1 MFRILLADDEGI
13 MLESL
18 KHIIATSFGSECD
31 IRCVKTGRAVV
42 EMAESFHP
50 DIAFV
55 DIHMPGLSGI
65 QAIQEIRK
73 VNNEMIIII
82 ITAYDKFAYAK
93 EAVNLGVMEYLTKPI
108 SNKKVI
114 LDVCM
119 KAMQRVEEAR
129 QKRSDDLKIRERLEI
144 VVPMIESGFIYSML
158 QDDGAADSSGYEEL
172 LGIRDNYGFCLV
184 LEFGDR
190 DESGRLTNVIGSSVK
205 ANKYYQAMREI
216 VRDYFSCIAGPV
228 MGNRVVLF
236 VPSSE
241 PVLKYEERVEVI
253 TRTRTMLQKLEEHIG
268 SDFRSGIGSTKTLG
282 NAKESYGEALR
293 ALRESVS
300 HVVHITDIPSRQDDV
315 AGEYPK
321 ELENSYYERGLKA
334 DSEGTAACGAELF
347 SCMQGRYDCR
357 EDLEAKV
364 LELIMQLEYR
374 ICAKD
379 GTEFGLK
386 PRGSYIREIK
396 EASDSDKLCR
406 WFLEK
411 TREICQCAGTEK
423 KKEMEYLVD
432 TVRKYID
439 ENYQKDIS
447 LDEIS
452 RMVNISPYYFSKLF
466 KQGTGE
472 NFIEYL
478 TRTRMRQAC
487 VCLRNPDYSIKQ
499 ICAMVGYSDPN
510 YFSRIFKKYE
520 GVNPSEY
527 RERLENGTGR
537 G

>member
-18 KHIIATSFGSECD
+18 KKIITTSFGSECD
-31 IRCVKTGRAVV
+31 IRCVKTGRGVV

-73 VNNEMIIII
+73 VDKEMIIII
-82 ITAYDKFAYAK
+82 ITAYDKFSYAK

-108 SNKKVI
+108 SNKKII

-144 VVPMIESGFIYSML
+144 VVPMIESGFIYNML
-158 QDDGAADSSGYEEL
+158 QDDGADSSGYEEL
-172 LGIRDNYGFCLV
+172 LGIRENYGFCLV

-236 VPSSE
+236 VPSPE

-293 ALRESVS
+293 GPAGK
-300 HVVHITDIPSRQDDV
+300 RQPC
-315 AGEYPK
+315 GPHHGYPK
-321 ELENSYYERGLKA
+321 QAGGRGRGIPK
-334 DSEGTAACGAELF
+334 GA
-347 SCMQGRYDCR
+347 G
-357 EDLEAKV
+357 K
-364 LELIMQLEYR
+364 QLLR
-374 ICAKD
+374 
-379 GTEFGLK
+379 
-386 PRGSYIREIK
+386 
-396 EASDSDKLCR
+396 
-406 WFLEK
+406 
-411 TREICQCAGTEK
+411 AGTEGGQ
-423 KKEMEYLVD
+423 
-432 TVRKYID
+432 R
-439 ENYQKDIS
+439 
-447 LDEIS
+447 
-452 RMVNISPYYFSKLF
+452 R
-466 KQGTGE
+466 G
-472 NFIEYL
+472 
-478 TRTRMRQAC
+478 R
-487 VCLRNPDYSIKQ
+487 CLR
-499 ICAMVGYSDPN
+499 
-510 YFSRIFKKYE
+510 
-520 GVNPSEY
+520 
-527 RERLENGTGR
+527 GR
-537 G
+537 AVFVYAGKV

>member
-1 MFRILLADDEGI
+1 M
-13 MLESL
+13 
-18 KHIIATSFGSECD
+18 
-31 IRCVKTGRAVV
+31 
-42 EMAESFHP
+42 
-50 DIAFV
+50 
-55 DIHMPGLSGI
+55 
-65 QAIQEIRK
+65 
-73 VNNEMIIII
+73 
-82 ITAYDKFAYAK
+82 
-93 EAVNLGVMEYLTKPI
+93 
-108 SNKKVI
+108 
-114 LDVCM
+114 
-119 KAMQRVEEAR
+119 
-129 QKRSDDLKIRERLEI
+129 
-144 VVPMIESGFIYSML
+144 
-158 QDDGAADSSGYEEL
+158 
-172 LGIRDNYGFCLV
+172 
-184 LEFGDR
+184 
-190 DESGRLTNVIGSSVK
+190 
-205 ANKYYQAMREI
+205 
-216 VRDYFSCIAGPV
+216 
-228 MGNRVVLF
+228 
-236 VPSSE
+236 
-241 PVLKYEERVEVI
+241 
-253 TRTRTMLQKLEEHIG
+253 
-268 SDFRSGIGSTKTLG
+268 
-282 NAKESYGEALR
+282 
-293 ALRESVS
+293 RESVS
-300 HVVHITDIPSRQDDV
+300 HVVHITDIPSRQEDV

-334 DSEGTAACGAELF
+334 DSEGAAACGAELF

-527 RERLENGTGR
+527 RERMENGAGKV
-537 G
+537 

>member
-18 KHIIATSFGSECD
+18 KKIITTSFGSECD
-31 IRCVKTGRAVV
+31 IRCVKTGRGVV

-73 VNNEMIIII
+73 VEKEMMIII

-108 SNKKVI
+108 SNKKII

-144 VVPMIESGFIYSML
+144 VVPMIESGFIYNML
-158 QDDGAADSSGYEEL
+158 QDDGADSSGYEEL
-172 LGIRDNYGFCLV
+172 LGIREHYGFCLV

-300 HVVHITDIPSRQDDV
+300 HVVHITDIPSRQEDV

-334 DSEGTAACGAELF
+334 DSEGAAACGAELF

-527 RERLENGTGR
+527 RERMENGAGKV
-537 G
+537 

>member
-18 KHIIATSFGSECD
+18 KKIITTSFGSECD
-31 IRCVKTGRAVV
+31 IRCVKTGRGVV

-73 VNNEMIIII
+73 VDKEMMIII

-108 SNKKVI
+108 SNKKII

-144 VVPMIESGFIYSML
+144 VVPMIESGFIYNML
-158 QDDGAADSSGYEEL
+158 QDDGADSSGYEEL
-172 LGIRDNYGFCLV
+172 LGIREHYGFCLV

-236 VPSSE
+236 VPSPE

-268 SDFRSGIGSTKTLG
+268 
-282 NAKESYGEALR
+282 
-293 ALRESVS
+293 
-300 HVVHITDIPSRQDDV
+300 
-315 AGEYPK
+315 
-321 ELENSYYERGLKA
+321 
-334 DSEGTAACGAELF
+334 
-347 SCMQGRYDCR
+347 RYR
-357 EDLEAKV
+357 
-364 LELIMQLEYR
+364 
-374 ICAKD
+374 
-379 GTEFGLK
+379 
-386 PRGSYIREIK
+386 
-396 EASDSDKLCR
+396 
-406 WFLEK
+406 
-411 TREICQCAGTEK
+411 
-423 KKEMEYLVD
+423 
-432 TVRKYID
+432 
-439 ENYQKDIS
+439 
-447 LDEIS
+447 
-452 RMVNISPYYFSKLF
+452 
-466 KQGTGE
+466 
-472 NFIEYL
+472 
-478 TRTRMRQAC
+478 
-487 VCLRNPDYSIKQ
+487 
-499 ICAMVGYSDPN
+499 
-510 YFSRIFKKYE
+510 
-520 GVNPSEY
+520 
-527 RERLENGTGR
+527 
-537 G
+537 

>member
-190 DESGRLTNVIGSSVK
+190 DESGRLTNAIGSSVK
-205 ANKYYQAMREI
+205 ANKYYQI
-216 VRDYFSCIAGPV
+216 
-228 MGNRVVLF
+228 
-236 VPSSE
+236 
-241 PVLKYEERVEVI
+241 
-253 TRTRTMLQKLEEHIG
+253 
-268 SDFRSGIGSTKTLG
+268 LG
-282 NAKESYGEALR
+282 
-293 ALRESVS
+293 
-300 HVVHITDIPSRQDDV
+300 
-315 AGEYPK
+315 
-321 ELENSYYERGLKA
+321 
-334 DSEGTAACGAELF
+334 
-347 SCMQGRYDCR
+347 
-357 EDLEAKV
+357 
-364 LELIMQLEYR
+364 
-374 ICAKD
+374 
-379 GTEFGLK
+379 
-386 PRGSYIREIK
+386 
-396 EASDSDKLCR
+396 
-406 WFLEK
+406 
-411 TREICQCAGTEK
+411 
-423 KKEMEYLVD
+423 
-432 TVRKYID
+432 
-439 ENYQKDIS
+439 
-447 LDEIS
+447 
-452 RMVNISPYYFSKLF
+452 
-466 KQGTGE
+466 
-472 NFIEYL
+472 
-478 TRTRMRQAC
+478 
-487 VCLRNPDYSIKQ
+487 
-499 ICAMVGYSDPN
+499 
-510 YFSRIFKKYE
+510 
-520 GVNPSEY
+520 
-527 RERLENGTGR
+527 
-537 G
+537 

>member
-18 KHIIATSFGSECD
+18 KNIITSSFGSECD

-73 VNNEMIIII
+73 ENKEMIIII

-129 QKRSDDLKIRERLEI
+129 QKRSDDLMIRERLEI

-158 QDDGAADSSGYEEL
+158 QDDGGGSGYEEL
-172 LGIRDNYGFCLV
+172 LEIKEQSGFCIV

-190 DESGRLTNVIGSSVK
+190 DENGRLTNAVGSSVK
-205 ANKYYQAMREI
+205 ANKYYQDLREI
-216 VRDYFSCIAGPV
+216 VKDYFSCITGPV
-228 MGNRVVLF
+228 MGNRIVLY
-236 VPSSE
+236 VPVKE
-241 PVLKYEERVEVI
+241 QKLEYEERVEII
-253 TRTRTMLQKLEEHIG
+253 TRTRNMLQKLEEHIG
-268 SDFRSGIGSTKTLG
+268 SDFRGGIGGVKTRDS
-282 NAKESYGEALR
+282 AKESYNEALR
-293 ALRESVS
+293 ALRESDS
-300 HVVHITDIPSRQDDV
+300 HVVHVADIPSIQEEE
-315 AGEYPK
+315 AGEYPR
-321 ELENSYYERGLKA
+321 ELETNYYERGMKA
-334 DSEGTAACGAELF
+334 DCEGAAACAGELF
-347 SCMQGRYDCR
+347 GWMEGRYGGSR
-357 EDLEAKV
+357 EDMEAKV
-364 LELIMQLEYR
+364 LELVMQLEYR
-374 ICAKD
+374 ISLKD
-379 GTEFGLK
+379 GTDFGVK
-386 PRGSYIREIK
+386 RRGSYIREVR
-396 EASDSDKLCR
+396 EAPDCESLCR
-406 WFLEK
+406 WFLDK
-411 TREICQCAGTEK
+411 TREICKSAGTENK
-423 KKEMEYLVD
+423 REMEYLVD
-432 TVRKYID
+432 KVKGYID
-439 ENYQKDIS
+439 QHYQKDIS

-466 KQGTGE
+466 KQETGE

-478 TRTRMRQAC
+478 TRTRMKQAC
-487 VCLRNPDYSIKQ
+487 ACLSNPDYSIKQ
-499 ICAMVGYSDPN
+499 VCAMVGYSDPN

-527 RERLENGTGR
+527 RERFIKG
-537 G
+537 

>member
-18 KHIIATSFGSECD
+18 KNIISSSFGSECD

-73 VNNEMIIII
+73 VDKEMIIVI
-82 ITAYDKFAYAK
+82 ITAYDKFSYAK

-108 SNKKVI
+108 SSKKVI

-144 VVPMIESGFIYSML
+144 VIPMIESGFIYNML
-158 QDDGAADSSGYEEL
+158 QDDSGTGGSGYEEL
-172 LGIRDNYGFCLV
+172 LGIGKRFGFCLV
-184 LEFGDR
+184 LEFGDC
-190 DESGRLTNVIGSSVK
+190 DESGRLTNAIGSSVK
-205 ANKYYQAMREI
+205 ANKYYQDLREI
-216 VRDYFSCIAGPV
+216 VKDYFTCITGPV
-228 MGNRVVLF
+228 MGNRIVLY
-236 VPSSE
+236 VPSGE
-241 PVLKYEERVEVI
+241 PRLKYEERVEII
-253 TRTRTMLQKLEEHIG
+253 TRTRNMLQKLEERIG
-268 SDFRSGIGSTKTLG
+268 SDFRSGIGSTKPLES
-282 NAKESYGEALR
+282 AKESYIEALS
-293 ALRESVS
+293 ALRESGS
-300 HVVHITDIPSRQDDV
+300 HVVHIADIPSRQETQTQ
-315 AGEYPK
+315 EYPR
-321 ELENSYYERGLKA
+321 ELENNYYDRGVKA
-334 DSEGTAACGAELF
+334 DSEGAAACADEIF
-347 SCMQGRYDCR
+347 RWTTGRYGDSR
-357 EDLEAKV
+357 EDVEAKV
-364 LELIMQLEYR
+364 LELVMQLEYR
-374 ICAKD
+374 ISVKD
-379 GTEFGLK
+379 GTDFGLK
-386 PRGSYIREIK
+386 GRGSYIREIR
-396 EASDSDKLCR
+396 EAPDYDSLCR
-406 WFLEK
+406 WFLDK
-411 TREICQCAGTEK
+411 TREVCKCAGTEK
-423 KKEMEYLVD
+423 KKEMEYLVER
-432 TVRKYID
+432 VRVYID

-466 KQGTGE
+466 KQETGE

-478 TRTRMRQAC
+478 TRTRMGQAC
-487 VCLRNPDYSIKQ
+487 ALLENPDYSIKH

-527 RERLENGTGR
+527 RERFSRE
-537 G
+537 